1 VAQIESPPPNKS
13 SKGIPVNLW
22 LRITKELC
30 KVYLTNKPSLK
41 SKVQTKNVKKNTQ
54 NTVVKNKNNI
64 LIKRPTIRQEVSLH
78 NSLPK
83 PAVMTSTQRGLQNLN
98 QIVVEQLK
106 SLNQHSTA
114 QIDRLHDLVESEKKR
129 RQQKK

>member
-1 VAQIESPPPNKS
+1 MLKKYIQSLVLIHKNILNNS
-13 SKGIPVNLW
+13 LW

-64 LIKRPTIRQEVSLH
+64 LIKRPTIR
-78 NSLPK
+78 
-83 PAVMTSTQRGLQNLN
+83 
-98 QIVVEQLK
+98 
-106 SLNQHSTA
+106 
-114 QIDRLHDLVESEKKR
+114 
-129 RQQKK
+129 